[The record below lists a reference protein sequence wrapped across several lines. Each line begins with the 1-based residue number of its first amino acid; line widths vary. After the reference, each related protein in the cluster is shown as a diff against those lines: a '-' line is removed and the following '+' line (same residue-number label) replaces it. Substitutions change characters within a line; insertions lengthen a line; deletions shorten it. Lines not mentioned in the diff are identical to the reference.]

1 MVYPLPLDL
10 TSQNLDVS
18 RIQHVKNKIS
28 TEPGVKKLEVN
39 TQFLHLLNEDNT
51 VYSAYFTGLL
61 CASNKTIL

>member
-39 TQFLHLLNEDNT
+39 TQFPHL
-51 VYSAYFTGLL
+51 
-61 CASNKTIL
+61 